1 MNTTESLPTMDK
13 PPQLMYRPPDRDEY
27 INICVAL
34 DELYNKLESIE
45 AKLINMEK
53 SCPDKYP

>member
-1 MNTTESLPTMDK
+1 
-13 PPQLMYRPPDRDEY
+13 MYRPPDRDEY

-45 AKLINMEK
+45 AKLNNMESK
-53 SCPDKYP
+53 KCPDKFP